1 VTKPN
6 SVTNLALITAE
17 EATVLALGSC
27 IPESP
32 DGIGTHWSLQE
43 VVYAIG
49 IWITNQRIGHTKT
62 MANSVLVGDIP
73 CLWGKN
79 IPECDIK

>member
-1 VTKPN
+1 MTKPN
-6 SVTNLALITAE
+6 DVANLALFTAE

-43 VVYAIG
+43 VVHAIG
-49 IWITNQRIGHTKT
+49 FWIINQRIGHTKT
-62 MANSVLVGDIP
+62 MANNVLV
-73 CLWGKN
+73 
-79 IPECDIK
+79 